1 MFKTQ
6 PPKPEPVQRMGASAP
21 HLLPLAGTKAERR
34 EAISKMFPA
43 LPSGKKPD

>member
-21 HLLPLAGTKAERR
+21 HLLPLAGTRAERR
-34 EAISKMFPA
+34 EAIAKMFPG
-43 LPSGKKPD
+43 LPTDKKTD